1 MLLDEKRNFRQKI
14 SARVHQNKI
23 KGHKKIMSCESGF
36 KIQQPKKIFRKQQ
49 ANRAL
54 VMACLQNYQDNCCL
68 QLFTE
73 FIQTKKR

>member
-1 MLLDEKRNFRQKI
+1 
-14 SARVHQNKI
+14 
-23 KGHKKIMSCESGF
+23 MSCESGF
-36 KIQQPKKIFRKQQ
+36 KIQLTKKIFRKQQ

-54 VMACLQNYQDNCCL
+54 VMACLQNYRDNCCL